1 MRSMPLI
8 TPQDPQLPRNPPH
21 LVGDFLHALILL
33 MPLELDEEDICPE
46 PVGVERG
53 TRDDGGEVQGLVFEG
68 LQDVAEGARLGV
80 VDHEAQE
87 GAGRVGGWGGA
98 GGEDEEAGCVFYGLA
113 GVED

>member
-1 MRSMPLI
+1 MPLI
-8 TPQDPQLPRNPPH
+8 TPQDPQLPGNPSH
-21 LVGDFLHALILL
+21 LVRHLLHALVLL
-33 MPLELDEEDICPE
+33 MALELDEEDICPE
-46 PVGVERG
+46 AVGVERG

-68 LQDVAEGARLGV
+68 LQDVAEGAGLGV

-87 GAGRVGGWGGA
+87 GAGGVGGGGGA